1 MNSENKVLNF
11 ANLFGLQRGIK
22 REAERRF
29 YGSAKEIRTTSE
41 LKLAK
46 PNDSRESV
54 TITELMLRE
63 NAEL

>member
-22 REAERRF
+22 CKAGRRF
-29 YGSAKEIRTTSE
+29 YGSPEEIRTTSE

-46 PNDSRESV
+46 PNDSTESV
-54 TITELMLRE
+54 TII
-63 NAEL
+63 